1 MEFGRETWRE
11 RYTDE
16 SYFLG
21 QTIRWREKWIWE
33 ERNTERRGSTEERK
47 LQSTKEDECS
57 LVENCYRR
65 QACKSSAMN
74 RADWSE
80 EFRPVIIICQIKFI
94 PCYFILRGRSP
105 VADCWITSTA
115 CLLRICTVRRI
126 TIHSAIFSHYR
137 SSRWISSKTK
147 GGLKRS
153 TANDP
158 L

>member
-1 MEFGRETWRE
+1 MEFGRKTCRE

-21 QTIRWREKWIWE
+21 QTIRWREKWIRE
-33 ERNTERRGSTEERK
+33 ERNTERRGSTEGRK

-74 RADWSE
+74 RADWNE
-80 EFRPVIIICQIKFI
+80 EFRPLIIICQIKFI

-105 VADCWITSTA
+105 LDDCWITSIA
-115 CLLRICTVRRI
+115 CLLRVYTVRRI
-126 TIHSAIFSHYR
+126 TVRSTIFSDYR
-137 SSRWISSKTK
+137 SP
-147 GGLKRS
+147 
-153 TANDP
+153 A
-158 L
+158 